1 MLKGYLSLLLDDWGE
16 NLLNLISVSNAL
28 PFRISRSP
36 RVKGILVCAAGAE
49 WQPQALALNRL
60 RTP

>member
-16 NLLNLISVSNAL
+16 NLLNLISVSNGL

-36 RVKGILVCAAGAE
+36 RVKGILVCAASAE
-49 WQPQALALNRL
+49 WRPQALALNRL